1 MKHTVYREQLL
12 NTWIQF
18 ISGQF
23 GLLLPLGNVKSIKLL
38 EPVYESAVPKVTV
51 YQQGKVES
59 SYYKVYLCDELHVEN
74 PV

>member
-12 NTWIQF
+12 NMWIQF

-23 GLLLPLGNVKSIKLL
+23 GLLLPLGNIRSIKLP

-51 YQQGKVES
+51 YQQGKAER
-59 SYYKVYLCDELHVEN
+59 SYYRVYLCDELHVEN